1 MSRGRSYN
9 SFYCFPFS
17 VLQVCL
23 KARVVKKLTCF
34 RTVCGFFVKKDL
46 WSISP
51 HTISTE
57 RRVVIISTSIKK
69 LGTSLIKSGAFIDVV
84 IVTWLFTISNVHFHY
99 TKLKVTSFSND
110 VKKIVKLLKRTKLFC
125 ENFTSSFLVAIFCLI
140 AKVYVHSYSNYWIIH
155 FSFDAKVNFSLEKV
169 QNHAAKRKII
179 LPFVWCRPMT
189 IK

>member
-1 MSRGRSYN
+1 M
-9 SFYCFPFS
+9 
-17 VLQVCL
+17 
-23 KARVVKKLTCF
+23 
-34 RTVCGFFVKKDL
+34 CGFFVKKDL

-69 LGTSLIKSGAFIDVV
+69 LGTSLIKSGAFIDVL
-84 IVTWLFTISNVHFHY
+84 IVTWLFIISNVHFHY

-110 VKKIVKLLKRTKLFC
+110 VKKSVKL
-125 ENFTSSFLVAIFCLI
+125 FTEEDQIILRKFHFFFLSSKFFAWLQKFTYI
-140 AKVYVHSYSNYWIIH
+140 HSYSNYWIIH
-155 FSFDAKVNFSLEKV
+155 FSFDTQVNFSLEKV

-179 LPFVWCRPMT
+179 LPFGWCRPMT

>member
-1 MSRGRSYN
+1 M
-9 SFYCFPFS
+9 
-17 VLQVCL
+17 
-23 KARVVKKLTCF
+23 
-34 RTVCGFFVKKDL
+34 CGFFVKKDL

-69 LGTSLIKSGAFIDVV
+69 LGTSLIKSGAFIDVL
-84 IVTWLFTISNVHFHY
+84 IVTWLFIISNVHFHH

-125 ENFTSSFLVAIFCLI
+125 ENFTSSFSVVNFLLDCKSLR
-140 AKVYVHSYSNYWIIH
+140 SYSNYWIIH

-179 LPFVWCRPMT
+179 LPFGWCRPMT

>member
-1 MSRGRSYN
+1 M
-9 SFYCFPFS
+9 
-17 VLQVCL
+17 
-23 KARVVKKLTCF
+23 
-34 RTVCGFFVKKDL
+34 CGFFVKKDL

-69 LGTSLIKSGAFIDVV
+69 LGTSLIKSAAFIDVL
-84 IVTWLFTISNVHFHY
+84 IVTWLFIISNVHFHY

-110 VKKIVKLLKRTKLFC
+110 VKKNREITEEDQIILRKFHFFFLSSNFLLDCKSLR
-125 ENFTSSFLVAIFCLI
+125 
-140 AKVYVHSYSNYWIIH
+140 SYSNYWIIH

-179 LPFVWCRPMT
+179 LPFGWCRPMT

>member
-1 MSRGRSYN
+1 MLFCYNCSLTKNSISEKSEVSKWILPTVIMSRGRSYN

-110 VKKIVKLLKRTKLFC
+110 VKKKIVKLLKRTKLF
-125 ENFTSSFLVAIFCLI
+125 F
-140 AKVYVHSYSNYWIIH
+140 AKI
-155 FSFDAKVNFSLEKV
+155 SLLLS
-169 QNHAAKRKII
+169 Q
-179 LPFVWCRPMT
+179 
-189 IK
+189 

>member
-1 MSRGRSYN
+1 MLFCYNCSLTKISISEKSEVSKWILPTVIMSRGRSYN

-69 LGTSLIKSGAFIDVV
+69 LGTSLIKSGAFIDVL
-84 IVTWLFTISNVHFHY
+84 IVTWLFIISNVHFHY

-110 VKKIVKLLKRTKLFC
+110 VKKK
-125 ENFTSSFLVAIFCLI
+125 SW
-140 AKVYVHSYSNYWIIH
+140 NYWRGPNY
-155 FSFDAKVNFSLEKV
+155 FAKISL
-169 QNHAAKRKII
+169 
-179 LPFVWCRPMT
+179 LLS
-189 IK
+189 